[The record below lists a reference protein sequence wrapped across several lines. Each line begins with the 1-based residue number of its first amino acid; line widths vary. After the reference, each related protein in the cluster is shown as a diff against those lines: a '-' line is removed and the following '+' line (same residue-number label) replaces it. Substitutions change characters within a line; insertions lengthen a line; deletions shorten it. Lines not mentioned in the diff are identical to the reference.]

1 MSTIN
6 VAAKEISLKI
16 VYYGPGLCGKT
27 TSLKKVHEA
36 IPSELRPKMVSL
48 ATDEDR
54 TLYFDFLPVAA
65 YKLGAYLIRLQL
77 FTVPGQVYY
86 NSTRKLVLKGADG
99 VVFVADSQR
108 SMTTGNHESI
118 QNLDENLREWG
129 LSLETMPHV
138 FQWNKRD
145 LPDIV
150 AASALHKQ
158 LNRLDAPA
166 FETVAARGQG
176 IQDALK
182 AITRLVV
189 QDMKR
194 QGVGAE
200 AGSPPVSSRENATR
214 QATLP
219 PAHAAPPLPEPQARK
234 TTQPPPPPAAPRS
247 PMRNDAPWGVSFAPL
262 WQDARLSLLALELE
276 ALIRRADFRDA
287 ILKAAELMS
296 EGVQA
301 RGGRPGDEP
310 LFLLLHGM
318 SGPRYL
324 RFCRLADKAQKGEP
338 ATAQDALFALH
349 LVTELALGE
358 SARSY

>member
-27 TSLKKVHEA
+27 TSLQKVHDS
-36 IPSELRPKMVSL
+36 IPTELRPKMVSL

-108 SMTTGNHESI
+108 SMATGNRESI
-118 QNLDENLREWG
+118 LNLDENLREWG
-129 LSLETMPHV
+129 QSLDALPHV

-145 LPDIV
+145 LPDV
-150 AASALHKQ
+150 LPVETLSQ
-158 LNRLDAPA
+158 ELNRLQAPA
-166 FETVAARGQG
+166 FETIAARGQG

-189 QDMKR
+189 IDLKR
-194 QGVGAE
+194 SGVGGD
-200 AGSPPVSSRENATR
+200 AGSPPVASSDEA
-214 QATLP
+214 
-219 PAHAAPPLPEPQARK
+219 ARK
-234 TTQPPPPPAAPRS
+234 SGSSPAPAAYPRKATQPPPPPAPPRTAPHTDPPLGIS
-247 PMRNDAPWGVSFAPL
+247 LAPL
-262 WQDARLSLLALELE
+262 WNDPRVSLLALELE
-276 ALIRRADFRDA
+276 GLIRRGAFREA
-287 ILKAAELMS
+287 IFKAKEILTSGIA
-296 EGVQA
+296 A
-301 RGGRPGDEP
+301 RGGKAGEEP
-310 LFLLLHGM
+310 LYLLLHGT
-318 SGPRYL
+318 SGPRVL
-324 RFCRLADKAQKGEP
+324 RFSHLESKAHRGDP
-338 ATAQDALFALH
+338 VTAQDALFALH
-349 LVTELALGE
+349 LVTELAL
-358 SARSY
+358 A